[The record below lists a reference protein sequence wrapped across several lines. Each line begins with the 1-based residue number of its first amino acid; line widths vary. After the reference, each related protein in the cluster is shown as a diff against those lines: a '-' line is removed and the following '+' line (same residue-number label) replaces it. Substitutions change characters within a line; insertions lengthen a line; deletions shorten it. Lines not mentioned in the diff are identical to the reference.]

1 MLNSDKSENIG
12 ITFEELRRKYN
23 TMQEIEQERD
33 EKLMSNSEGEQLQF
47 IIAKRLNTIFDKYKE
62 EKGMTKQEFAKE
74 LDITPQTLSKYLR
87 AKDFPKPNEMKRL
100 AKILNISQEY
110 LYGLTDSTALIPP
123 KSDLILG
130 LSPEARYSLFKMYH
144 GIEDEDVSEIDI
156 DIPHSN
162 KYVGFLEIFSEFI
175 GNFTYFC
182 DFVGYLKRYVKVKQ
196 EINELEEN
204 KENTLD
210 YLGTK
215 EQLNDLLIRNR
226 RKITKEYD

>member
-23 TMQEIEQERD
+23 TMQEIEQERE
-33 EKLMSNSEGEQLQF
+33 EKLMENSEGEQLPF
-47 IIAKRLNTIFDKYKE
+47 IFAQRLNSIFDRYKE
-62 EKGMTKQEFAKE
+62 EKRMSKQAFAKE
-74 LDITPQTLSKYLR
+74 LEITPQTLSKYLN
-87 AKDFPKPNEMKRL
+87 AKELPKPNEMKRL
-100 AKILNISQEY
+100 AKILKVSKEY

-130 LSPEARYSLFKMYH
+130 LSPEARYSFFKMYH

-156 DIPHSN
+156 HISHSN
-162 KYVGFLEIFSEFI
+162 KYIEFLEIFSEFI
-175 GNFTYFC
+175 GNFSYFC
-182 DFVGYLKRYVKVKQ
+182 DFTVYLKRYVDVKQ
-196 EINELEEN
+196 EINELEKN

-215 EQLNDLLIRNR
+215 EHLADLLIRN
-226 RKITKEYD
+226 